1 MTTRFFKLTN
11 DIIINY
17 FKDEFKKDIVIYSL
31 LMDNI
36 VSNTICNDDTYSFKI
51 RMREESF
58 GTKEYAVIIPK
69 EAYEIKDKHYK
80 QIKLIRL

>member
-51 RMREESF
+51 CMREESF